1 MYQIPANL
9 AYNTVKA
16 GLDGNGITM
25 NNEINGNTSDGYH
38 TFNELYHHRAVLFA
52 ALQMAYPKLS
62 WKSKQHS
69 DGTMFDNM
77 FIAGIDTPVGT
88 YTYHLEMN
96 EWDIFT
102 CREIEAAPGWD
113 GHLPKDVGRLLSLE
127 LYTPPSVYDG
137 ASMTVTS

>member
-1 MYQIPANL
+1 VYQILANL

-16 GLDGNGITM
+16 GIDGNGITM

-52 ALQMAYPKLS
+52 ALQRAHPDVS

-69 DGTMFDNM
+69 DGTMYDNS
-77 FIAGIDTPVGT
+77 FIAGIYTPNGM
-88 YTYHLEMN
+88 YTYHCDIS
-96 EWDIFT
+96 EWDMFT
-102 CREIEAAPGWD
+102 CVEIEFAPKWD
-113 GHLPKDVGRLLSLE
+113 GHVPSDVDRLLSLE